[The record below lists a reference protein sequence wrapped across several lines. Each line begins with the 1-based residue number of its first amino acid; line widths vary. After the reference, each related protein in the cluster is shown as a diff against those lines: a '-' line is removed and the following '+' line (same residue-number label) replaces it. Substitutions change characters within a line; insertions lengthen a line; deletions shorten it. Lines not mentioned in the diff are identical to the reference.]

1 MNEETDVLR
10 PLPSRP
16 PPIDGESLPSL
27 FDRIAARSPLS
38 VPLTTILYRVGVTPS
53 ELTTDLK
60 TAYGVVLPEARLQ
73 DVAVVLRLPPERV
86 RAMLLS
92 HYDGVAL
99 DLNGLD
105 PENPQS
111 LRRTGMR
118 EWAYLVGSHYC
129 PACLAEDQ
137 AWRIA
142 WKLPFTFAC
151 ERHQALLKDTCP
163 LCSRRAGN
171 IREDL
176 GGAPRYAAQ
185 RRQPGHCMNPPASG
199 VADVGRNARACGQDL
214 GQVPQVDLSGCPRLM
229 ETQRHLNAVLETGQ
243 DEGTGLPTLEYL
255 RTLRSLCALLL
266 YVAQPDDLGDLPS
279 PVRHAFSEYAEE
291 RERRLEQ
298 RRNRR
303 EAEGGRKGPSIHV
316 YGAVP
321 TQAALMAALLP
332 KAVEMLTPDQDGPLQ
347 RATLS
352 ARVAVFAERLRERDQ
367 TKLRPVAK
375 DFNFKGVLLQAW
387 NAGLAARAG
396 FDHRLGLLSPYG
408 RLDSPYAF
416 GPHHVP
422 QLLWANEY
430 VAHFAPLFSASDMQE
445 DTTRRVCS
453 AALVRLSGQTD
464 WAGACMALDLPTTF
478 STGAVNKAMGVLN
491 ALNHSEAFAVAL
503 HDLALRLEAL
513 RDKANYHAR
522 RFALRDLNEVSLDE
536 WKDLEWQSMVLPGR
550 HEGRRRNIAAYLW
563 AQVTGGD
570 WRLAPA
576 LRGMKA
582 GPARDMYV
590 RFQGRDLVALRPLL
604 DARAAQ
610 MAANIDIVCPELRLD
625 FPENR
630 E

>member
-1 MNEETDVLR
+1 MSEETDVLR
-10 PLPSRP
+10 PLPSRL

-60 TAYGVVLPEARLQ
+60 SAYGVVLPEARLQ

-86 RAMLLS
+86 RATLLS

-99 DLNGLD
+99 DLSGLD
-105 PENPQS
+105 PEDPQS
-111 LRRTGMR
+111 LRRVGMR

-129 PACLAEDQ
+129 PACLTEDQ

-151 ERHQALLKDTCP
+151 ERHQALLSDTCP
-163 LCSRRAGN
+163 LCARRAGN

-185 RRQPGHCMNPPASG
+185 RRQPGYCMNPPATG
-199 VADVGRNARACGQDL
+199 VADVGRSAKACGQDL
-214 GQVPQVDLSGCPRLM
+214 GQVPQVDLSGWPRLLA
-229 ETQRHLNAVLETGQ
+229 TQRHLNAVMETGK
-243 DEGTGLPTLEYL
+243 DEGTGLPALEYL
-255 RTLRSLCALLL
+255 RTLRSLCALML
-266 YVAQPDDLGDLPS
+266 YVARPDDLGDLPS
-279 PVRHAFSEYAEE
+279 AVRHAFSEYADE

-298 RRNRR
+298 RRDRR

-316 YGAVP
+316 YGAAP

-332 KAVEMLTPDQDGPLQ
+332 KAVEMLTPAQDAPLQ
-347 RATLS
+347 RADLS
-352 ARVAVFAERLRERDQ
+352 ARLAVFAQRLRDRDQ
-367 TKLRPVAK
+367 TKLRPVAR
-375 DFNFKGVLLQAW
+375 DFNFRGVLLQAW
-387 NAGLAARAG
+387 NSGLAGKAG
-396 FDHRLGLLSPYG
+396 FDHRLGLLSPYA
-408 RLDSPYAF
+408 RLERPYAF

-422 QLLWANEY
+422 QLLWENEY
-430 VAHFAPLFSASDMQE
+430 LAHFAPLFAASDLQE
-445 DTTRRVCS
+445 DTARRVCS
-453 AALVRLSGQTD
+453 AALVRLAGQTD

-478 STGAVNKAMGVLN
+478 STGGVNKAMGVLN
-491 ALNHSEAFAVAL
+491 TLNHSEAFAVAL
-503 HDLALRLEAL
+503 HDLAVRLESL
-513 RDKANYHAR
+513 PGKADYHAR
-522 RFALRDLNEVSLDE
+522 RYALESLTEISLDD
-536 WKDLEWQSMVLPGR
+536 WKSLESQSHVHPGR

-576 LRGMKA
+576 LRGMKT
-582 GPARDMYV
+582 GPTRDMYL
-590 RFQGRDLVALRPLL
+590 RFESRDLIQLRPLL
-604 DARAAQ
+604 DVRAAQ
-610 MAANIDIVCPELRLD
+610 MAASIDLVCPELRLD
-625 FPENR
+625 FPVGR